1 MTIWI
6 LQVLV
11 SVIFFANKLLVLVGR
26 KSGWALGA
34 VAATLGVFYF
44 YLIHLNIYV
53 ALEAGLIILMCYGFI
68 GSKKNPRV
76 DKWIRL
82 MTTTAMLLLAIVA
95 FGGMLTVVELISSSC
110 LLWGTYLL
118 TQGKARQGWFVSVAA
133 HSLAAYLGYER
144 GQQIFLDFQVASAMV
159 SFVGATTKK

>member
-1 MTIWI
+1 MTIWT

-11 SVIFFANKLLVLVGR
+11 PVIFFANKLLVLVGR
-26 KSGWALGA
+26 KSGWVLGA

-68 GSKKNPRV
+68 GSKKNQRV
-76 DKWIRL
+76 DKVIRL
-82 MTTTAMLLLAIVA
+82 RTTTTAMFLLAVVA
-95 FGGMLTVVELISSSC
+95 FGRMLTVVELISSSC

-118 TQGKARQGWFVSVAA
+118 TQGKARQGGGPSR
-133 HSLAAYLGYER
+133 YLHIRLRRIWGMR
-144 GQQIFLDFQVASAMV
+144 GVNRSSSISRSRL
-159 SFVGATTKK
+159 